1 MYHNDKFKELSN
13 LICLSVLVRAK
24 EKKIERE
31 NDCALNS
38 GIKGLL

>member
-24 EKKIERE
+24 EKKLRE
-31 NDCALNS
+31 KMIVHLTVV
-38 GIKGLL
+38 